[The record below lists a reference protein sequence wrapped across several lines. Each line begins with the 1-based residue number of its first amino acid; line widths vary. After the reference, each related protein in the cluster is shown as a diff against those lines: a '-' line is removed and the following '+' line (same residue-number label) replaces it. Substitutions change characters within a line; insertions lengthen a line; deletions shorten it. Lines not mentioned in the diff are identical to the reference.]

1 MSTLKVTNIKHASSG
16 SNNIVLNSNGTVT
29 FPNNENII
37 QVVQTHKTDT
47 SVYYNVDANSYTPVF
62 IDRSITMSGSSN
74 KVLVIANVSVGMDS
88 NHGTMPTLTRGGA
101 SIRIGNTATG
111 GSRQRVSVSGTTP
124 DNNVAQAFTMVFLDT
139 PGSGTHTYGVFSRH
153 NDNGNRHVYVNRGD
167 TNNNE
172 YYYPNLSST
181 LICCE
186 VSS

>member
-16 SNNIVLNSNGTVT
+16 SNNIVLNSNGSVS

-47 SVYYNVDANSYTPVF
+47 AVYYNVDANSYTPVF
-62 IDRSITMSGSSN
+62 IDRSITMSDSSN
-74 KVLVIANVSVGMDS
+74 KVLVIANVAIGLDS
-88 NHGTMPTLTRGGA
+88 NHQPLPVLTRGG
-101 SIRIGNTATG
+101 SPIRIGDSSFG
-111 GSRQRVSVSGTTP
+111 GSRQRVSATGPIV
-124 DNNVAQAFTMVFLDT
+124 DNNVPFTYTMTFLDS

-153 NDNGNRHVYVNRGD
+153 NDNGNRHVYINRGD

-172 YYYPNLSST
+172 YYYPNVSST

-186 VSS
+186 VTS